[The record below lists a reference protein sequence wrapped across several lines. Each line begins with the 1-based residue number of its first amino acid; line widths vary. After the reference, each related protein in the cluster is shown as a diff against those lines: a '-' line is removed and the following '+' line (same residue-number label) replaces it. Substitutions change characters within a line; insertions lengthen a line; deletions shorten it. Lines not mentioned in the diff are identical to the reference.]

1 MHKDSNNNSIWPQ
14 ELDENVTKKLQ
25 RCEGI
30 GALPSGV
37 IVGDY
42 GDDTLHY
49 LMSYASEQRALEVAA
64 FIAAISGAE
73 DISWDLEKEEPYER
87 PNQSAEIA

>member
-1 MHKDSNNNSIWPQ
+1 MHKDSNNSSIWPQ
-14 ELDENVTKKLQ
+14 ELDVNVTATLR

-49 LMSYASEQRALEVAA
+49 LMSYACEQRALEVAA

-73 DISWDLEKEEPYER
+73 DISWDLKKEEPYER
-87 PNQSAEIA
+87 PNQPAETT